1 MKKYFKF
8 SFYLLATI
16 IVIIFLLE
24 DACQL
29 YVRFLNPEL
38 MPKYEQQQNP
48 DYINFLQ
55 TTRGK
60 FKASPYFG
68 YVAIDGNNYG
78 FYTKEN
84 FPLKRNVNTYVIAIL
99 GGSVANHLANTIFKD
114 PGYVKKIKSQVF
126 ALKDKDIRFMGLAL
140 PGYKQPQQFFVL
152 SYFLDQIDM
161 VIQLDGWNE
170 VSVTAPNDHPADYPM
185 WINFNSNQTKFFQM
199 IEGNKLLNMSM
210 ALFLFK
216 NSLEFKTAK
225 NAWKK
230 TDQAF
235 DPNHKIHIANT
246 SQLISTWSK
255 FIQLEKDLL
264 KANNKKGFFFVQAS
278 QYNEKSKV
286 LTVHEKKIAFNP
298 IRLKIGAPGF
308 QLLRAEAKKIN
319 VFDLAE
325 VFKNESESIYVDD
338 CCHVNERGNKLVSD
352 EILRVIAIKLNN

>member
-8 SFYLLATI
+8 SLYLLTTI
-16 IVIIFLLE
+16 IVILFLLE

-29 YVRFLNPEL
+29 YVRFLNPDL
-38 MPKYEQQQNP
+38 LPKYEQQQNP

-84 FPLKRNVNTYVIAIL
+84 FPLKRNANTYVIAIL
-99 GGSVANHLANTIFKD
+99 GGSVANHVANSILKNPD
-114 PGYVKKIKSQVF
+114 YAKKIRSQVA

-152 SYFLDQIDM
+152 SYFIDQIDM

-170 VSVTAPNDHPADYPM
+170 VSVTAPNDLPVDFPM
-185 WINFNSNQTKFFQM
+185 LINFNSNQTKFFQM

-216 NSLEFKTAK
+216 NSLEYKTSK

-230 TDQAF
+230 NDLVF
-235 DPNHKIHIANT
+235 DPHAKIHIENT
-246 SQLISTWSK
+246 SQLVSTWK
-255 FIQLEKDLL
+255 KYLKLEKDLL

-278 QYNEKSKV
+278 QYNENSKL
-286 LTVHEKKIAFNP
+286 LTAHEKKIAFNP
-298 IRLKIGAPGF
+298 LRLKMGAPAF
-308 QLLRAEAKKIN
+308 QLLRAEAKKLN

-325 VFKNESESIYVDD
+325 VFKNESESIYIDD

-352 EILRVIAIKLNN
+352 EILRVISQNFND